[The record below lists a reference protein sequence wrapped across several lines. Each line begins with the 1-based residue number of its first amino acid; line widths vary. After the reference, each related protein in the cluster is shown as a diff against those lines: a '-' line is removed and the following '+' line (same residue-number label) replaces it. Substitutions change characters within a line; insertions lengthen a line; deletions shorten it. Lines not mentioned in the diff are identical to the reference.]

1 MANKRPGSASADEYG
16 YPEEE
21 LAEIFRNHSKK
32 VYRYLLSLTHDPA
45 LSDDLLQE
53 TFLKAV
59 LRISSYRQEA
69 SLDTWLCSIA
79 RNCYTDW
86 MRKSARQKET
96 ALQDWLPGRKEDE
109 RDLELLSKIHRLRE
123 PYREILYLRLFGS
136 LSFREIG
143 EILEHSET
151 WARVMFYRGKEEIRK
166 ELEQQ

>member
-1 MANKRPGSASADEYG
+1 MLKPYSVLIKDQ
-16 YPEEE
+16 
-21 LAEIFRNHSKK
+21 NHSKK
-32 VYRYLLSLTHDPA
+32 VYRYLLSLSHDPA

-59 LRISSYRQEA
+59 LRISSYRQES
-69 SLDTWLCSIA
+69 SLDTWLCAIA

-86 MRKSARQKET
+86 VRKSVRQKET
-96 ALQDWLPGRKEDE
+96 MLQDWIPAPKEDE
-109 RDLELLSKIHRLRE
+109 RDLELLSRIHHLRE

-151 WARVMFYRGKEEIRK
+151 WARVMFYRGKEELRK
-166 ELEQQ
+166 ELEQ